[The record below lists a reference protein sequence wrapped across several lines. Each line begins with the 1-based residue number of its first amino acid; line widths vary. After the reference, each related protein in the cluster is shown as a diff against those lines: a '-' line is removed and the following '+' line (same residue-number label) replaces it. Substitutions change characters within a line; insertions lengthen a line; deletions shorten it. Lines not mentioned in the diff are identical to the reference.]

1 MAQTRTITIKWDNA
15 VTIENVAQKKTEL
28 LKVFNSNQEIFLDI
42 SQLDD
47 IDISGVQLIIACKK
61 EAQIRN
67 LNFKVTGDI
76 SSNLRN
82 FFQRIGIP
90 IDKLT
95 TTEQLSSEILET
107 IAGDENA

>member
-1 MAQTRTITIKWDNA
+1 MAQTKTITIKWDNA

-47 IDISGVQLIIACKK
+47 IDISGVQLIIAYKK
-61 EAQIRN
+61 KTQIRN

>member
-1 MAQTRTITIKWDNA
+1 MAQTKTITIKWDNA

-42 SQLDD
+42 YQLDD
-47 IDISGVQLIIACKK
+47 IDISGVQLIIAYKK
-61 EAQIRN
+61 KTQIRN